1 LVAWLQK
8 QPPEVSVALAAR
20 AALCVVPLLQEV
32 VSTVGG
38 IDVPQQILSAVFRA
52 TAVAWN
58 AAAYNAHTPSFTSA
72 ARAARAFA
80 ETGAAS
86 GVRAAPFVARAAVC
100 ACDATLAALSGAQ
113 AARDAGLA
121 TASAVR
127 AFDTAVFFGT
137 GIADSLSASDATI
150 AAPHKSAF
158 WSAVSIDAAGVDQH
172 KTASEIA
179 GSPLWP
185 NGQPAELRSLWQE
198 LKVALPAAGEDW
210 QVWIEWYEDRLAGHV
225 RDEERELAY
234 VRIGNE
240 LWDKG
245 PAIVNA
251 EIKRRIEAH
260 AAPIQDH
267 AVLAVESK
275 GTADSAVSNRVVAAK
290 TGFAATKRP
299 AFKGF
304 FSYTHR
310 DAEVDPHII
319 EAFSSELEKRVDA
332 KLVNAR
338 FEIWRDKEKL
348 QLGDYWDQR
357 IGAAIDT
364 SHIFIILLTPKWISS
379 DYCRKEFEAFQK
391 IEAARDSGG
400 YIIPIYARDIER
412 QAKFLEAEQKELL
425 DHLKRIQ
432 YQQIIPK
439 QFARLS
445 DNERIDL
452 IEGIADPICDILD
465 RLRG

>member
-1 LVAWLQK
+1 V
-8 QPPEVSVALAAR
+8 
-20 AALCVVPLLQEV
+20 
-32 VSTVGG
+32 
-38 IDVPQQILSAVFRA
+38 
-52 TAVAWN
+52 
-58 AAAYNAHTPSFTSA
+58 
-72 ARAARAFA
+72 
-80 ETGAAS
+80 
-86 GVRAAPFVARAAVC
+86 
-100 ACDATLAALSGAQ
+100 
-113 AARDAGLA
+113 
-121 TASAVR
+121 
-127 AFDTAVFFGT
+127 
-137 GIADSLSASDATI
+137 
-150 AAPHKSAF
+150 
-158 WSAVSIDAAGVDQH
+158 
-172 KTASEIA
+172 
-179 GSPLWP
+179 
-185 NGQPAELRSLWQE
+185 
-198 LKVALPAAGEDW
+198 
-210 QVWIEWYEDRLAGHV
+210 
-225 RDEERELAY
+225 
-234 VRIGNE
+234 
-240 LWDKG
+240 
-245 PAIVNA
+245 
-251 EIKRRIEAH
+251 
-260 AAPIQDH
+260 
-267 AVLAVESK
+267 
-275 GTADSAVSNRVVAAK
+275 
-290 TGFAATKRP
+290 
-299 AFKGF
+299 FKGF

-310 DAEVDPHII
+310 DAEVDPHIV

-445 DNERIDL
+445 NSERIEL
-452 IEGIADPICDILD
+452 IEGVADPICDILD